1 MGTQALSPV
10 AEEHLEAAWRALRQ
24 PAWPSTLAET
34 MQDAARANLLMG
46 YARTLA
52 KRPPRMAPCPP
63 PPRGPIALPYVP
75 PKHIGALP
83 NAVLGLRLVDLKR
96 AAAGDRDDD

>member
-1 MGTQALSPV
+1 MATKPV
-10 AEEHLEAAWRALRQ
+10 QQQHLEAAWRALKQ

-34 MQDAARANLLMG
+34 MQDPARANLLMG

-52 KRPPRMAPCPP
+52 RRPRRMTPCPP
-63 PPRGPIALPYVP
+63 PPRGPLALPYVP

-83 NAVLGLRLVDLKR
+83 TAVLGLRLVDLKR